1 MVEKSESRGQH
12 LENVSTQLDAFT
24 VSVHHFE
31 EWYIEI
37 VEVIESREVLALD
50 IERYLKNIFL

>member
-1 MVEKSESRGQH
+1 MVEKSEARGQH

-24 VSVHHFE
+24 VSVQHFE

-37 VEVIESREVLALD
+37 VEIIESREVLALD
-50 IERYLKNIFL
+50 IER